1 MSFVDIGVL
10 VDDGITRV
18 VPDELD
24 RHIELIFAAYAV
36 AQGGHLRSTHDGIRP
51 AEAGDLR
58 FHRIFRQRHA
68 FDGDGV
74 GRFARAAVTAVN
86 ADVAGQDRQHG
97 DGPGRLLPV
106 SLTLRAPALANVG
119 RFRRT
124 DFTGQ
129 LNDAFGRDA
138 RYARRP
144 IRSFRGFV
152 ITLAENIG
160 FVMTISWCAFRQGFF
175 VITHAVFIEERL
187 IDQIFINQHPR
198 NTCHQRGIGARTNR
212 DPLVFTPCG
221 SVGITR
227 IDNDHPRV

>member
-1 MSFVDIGVL
+1 MQDLRPTKGPLQVL
-10 VDDGITRV
+10 E

-129 LNDAFGRDA
+129 LNDAIGRNA

-144 IRSFRGFV
+144 R
-152 ITLAENIG
+152 
-160 FVMTISWCAFRQGFF
+160 
-175 VITHAVFIEERL
+175 
-187 IDQIFINQHPR
+187 
-198 NTCHQRGIGARTNR
+198 RGIPRFCHHPGREYR
-212 DPLVFTPCG
+212 LC
-221 SVGITR
+221 
-227 IDNDHPRV
+227 NDH